1 MFRYA
6 CLHPRGRFRYQNKTI
21 STDSSISKSSTF
33 PRFCYY
39 THDIENE
46 NDTYVLDECLCLGG
60 CDFCIYNLLL
70 IWVLPPLASIEI
82 QLFIL
87 FGFIISLQIG
97 MVTSGWLQKLW
108 DTTGMPGTLFPVI
121 TISAYAIILDVVMK
135 NFDTDCVN
143 KI

>member
-1 MFRYA
+1 MFN
-6 CLHPRGRFRYQNKTI
+6 PRGRFRDWNKTI
-21 STDSSISKSSTF
+21 STDSSTF
-33 PRFCYY
+33 PPFCYY

-46 NDTYVLDECLCLGG
+46 NDTYVLDEYLSLGS

-70 IWVLPPLASIEI
+70 IWMLPPSASIEV

-97 MVTSGWLQKLW
+97 MVITGWLEKLW
-108 DTTGMPGTLFPVI
+108 DATYMPGTPFPVI

-143 KI
+143 MI